1 VTEPDPYSV
10 LGVSRSASRE
20 EIARAYRKLAKE
32 HHPDAGAPASP
43 QMSRINE
50 AWHVLSD
57 VARRARWD
65 RLHTV
70 VQPAPWSP
78 TAEAPIRRPIT
89 QPTAPASRMDSGWVA
104 IGVVAGVIAIVAAVM
119 IVISALPTS
128 EAAEP
133 AGTAFD
139 AADITFRYPDGWE
152 VARGDD
158 GGDPRVLAHVTT
170 FDVDAEEMCTRLD
183 RECAVTGDA
192 IPAGNASV
200 LITAWETGTPPVFDP
215 ITRRPYGLDV
225 ARVIGGEPAAFR
237 FTGGTDAAVGWWQL
251 SPPGFPERWIE
262 VHAELSGG
270 RLEQQTLLTEVDAF
284 LQTVEFNDR

>member
-1 VTEPDPYSV
+1 MTETDPYSV
-10 LGVSRSASRE
+10 LGVPRSASRDA
-20 EIARAYRKLAKE
+20 IARAYRNLAKE

-57 VARRARWD
+57 ATRRARWD

-70 VQPAPWSP
+70 VEPPQWSP
-78 TAEAPIRRPIT
+78 MPEAVTRRPIA
-89 QPTAPASRMDSGWVA
+89 QPTAPPSRMDSGWVA
-104 IGVVAGVIAIVAAVM
+104 IGVVAAVAAVVAAVM
-119 IVISALPTS
+119 IVISALPAS

-133 AGTAFD
+133 TGIAFD
-139 AADITFRYPDGWE
+139 AGEITFRYPDGWE
-152 VARGDD
+152 VAAGDET
-158 GGDPRVLAHVTT
+158 GDARVLAHLTT
-170 FDVDAEEMCTRLD
+170 FDVDADSVCTRLD
-183 RECAVTGDA
+183 VECELTGDA

-200 LITAWETGTPPVFDP
+200 LISAWETGTPPVLDP

-225 ARVIGGEPAAFR
+225 ARMIGGQPAAFR
-237 FTGGTDAAVGWWQL
+237 FTGGTDAAVAWWQL

-270 RLEQQTLLTEVDAF
+270 RLEQETLLAEVDAF
-284 LQTVEFNDR
+284 LQSVEFTGP